1 MNRNLTYLFTLI
13 VFFFLWGVFGFA
25 AAAPGSGTLLQSD
38 TSSVDQAPV
47 NPDTRTNPP
56 LIPVTGDT
64 QPEPVL
70 FVYGLTG
77 LLTLT

>member
-1 MNRNLTYLFTLI
+1 MNRNLTYLVTLI

-38 TSSVDQAPV
+38 TSSVDRAAI
-47 NPDTRTNPP
+47 NADTRTNPP

-64 QPEPVL
+64 QPGPVL
-70 FVYGLTG
+70 FMD
-77 LLTLT
+77 